1 MSRVLYNKNMKVKS
15 FIFFVLIL
23 TAVTLIAP
31 IFSAP
36 LYTAAEATAHKVAYK
51 NNAESAVQKKYW
63 LANVK
68 FSDSTDFEDDF
79 IDSLQKTFTTSKQS
93 VKEYF
98 KIVSEGKYS
107 VDAEFLTENASVTL
121 EKTQN
126 YYLPKYHH
134 VSGGRY
140 VNVNE
145 HGYDNRYFD
154 SENNVCP
161 PEKIGAKRHIE
172 RLLRERELIKSIA
185 SDIDVADKIIDADG
199 DGIIDGISFI
209 VKTVGN
215 EFSWDDILWPH
226 RSALSGYNEELLNK
240 EYYIPDGYEVSP
252 LDFLPVKIGGKAVD
266 GYTIFTTD
274 AFAGRKITDAD
285 GNKIY
290 SPSLI
295 CHEYMHDLGIAD
307 YYAYN
312 GGGELY
318 SDEPVGELDIMGGAG
333 VLPQMPLTYTR
344 LRLGFLSEENITPVY
359 ESGRYTL
366 FPTVRA
372 GGKKALKLVL
382 NDYNKTGEYF
392 MIEARE
398 NKGNF
403 VDATLSDSGV
413 VVYRINE
420 KNAYYDFD
428 GSLGSMNL
436 GNTYGGNEVYVF
448 RLNHGVLNGIT
459 KESYALLNGKNKKLK
474 ISKTDGFSDNSTIG
488 NLDKSAYKTVID
500 KNSGLLV
507 TSLCYEN
514 GQNSGILLSDIV
526 LNADG
531 SYSFDLKFDET
542 VTGNFS
548 TEITRHYN
556 NKNYVVNWNGAK
568 RNSNVKIYFALTD
581 GLIRYKN
588 EKYVLKKTVTP
599 SMLES
604 GEVYG
609 NKVAFL
615 KEVPA
620 PYGQFTLPKI
630 SETAA
635 VFVVSGD
642 NVFYAGVMNPLKPTF
657 SEYLFGTTKWLA
669 MIISLLVI
677 LVVSVAAVVIYSVV
691 KEKHRKSATEPEVDL
706 SSVYGEN
713 YWMKT
718 AENDEETEGDEEN
731 EAAETDALKRGVV
744 NKEEEQT
751 EDAKNFG
758 NVNADKNNDDNN
770 NA

>member
-68 FSDSTDFEDDF
+68 FFDSTDFEDDF

-145 HGYDNRYFD
+145 LGYDNRYFD

-240 EYYIPDGYEVSP
+240 EYYIPDGYEVSL
-252 LDFLPVKIGGKAVD
+252 LDFLPVKIGGKAID

-366 FPTVRA
+366 FPTVRV

-448 RLNHGVLNGIT
+448 RLNHGALNGIT

-474 ISKTDGFSDNSTIG
+474 ISKTDEFADNSTIG

-548 TEITRHYN
+548 AEITRHYN

-677 LVVSVAAVVIYSVV
+677 LVVSVAAVIIYSVV
-691 KEKHRKSATEPEVDL
+691 KEKHKKGATEPEVDL

-713 YWMKT
+713 YWMKI
-718 AENDEETEGDEEN
+718 AENDEETEGDEE
-731 EAAETDALKRGVV
+731 K
-744 NKEEEQT
+744 
-751 EDAKNFG
+751 
-758 NVNADKNNDDNN
+758 
-770 NA
+770 